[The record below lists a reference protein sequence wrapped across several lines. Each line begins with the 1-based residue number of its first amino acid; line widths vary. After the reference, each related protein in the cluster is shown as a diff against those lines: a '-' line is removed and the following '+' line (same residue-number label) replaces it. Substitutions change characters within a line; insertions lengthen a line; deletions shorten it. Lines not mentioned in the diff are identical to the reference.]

1 MGTAPTCRPMQ
12 RAELDLAV
20 EWAAAEGWN
29 PGLHDADAFWA
40 ADPGGF
46 WLAEHAGEPVAC
58 ISVVRY
64 APGYGFLGFYICRPE
79 HRGKGH
85 GLALWNAGKAHLG
98 VRCVGLDGVVA
109 QQGNYK
115 RSGFALAH
123 RNIRFG
129 AARPV
134 VPAPHGDMPGDMQVV
149 PAASLPFAAI
159 AAFDRTCFEAP
170 RDAFLRAW
178 LALPGHVALAARRG
192 DRLAGLAVLRPA
204 REGCKI
210 GPLFAAGQD
219 EARALLAAL
228 LARAPAGPV
237 FLDVPEVNAAAL
249 ALARD
254 AGMAPVFETARM
266 YRGAPPS
273 MGWSRVF
280 GVTSFELG

>member
-1 MGTAPTCRPMQ
+1 MAGDVTCRPMR
-12 RAELDLAV
+12 RAELDLAID
-20 EWAAAEGWN
+20 WAAAEGWN

-40 ADPGGF
+40 ADPEGF
-46 WLAEHAGEPVAC
+46 WLAELRGQPVAC

-64 APGYGFLGFYICRPE
+64 TPDYGFLGFYICRPE

-85 GLALWNAGKAHLG
+85 GLALWQAGMAHLG
-98 VRCVGLDGVVA
+98 ARCVGLDGVVA
-109 QQGNYK
+109 QQGNYR

-129 AARPV
+129 TAKPV
-134 VPAPHGDMPGDMQVV
+134 APVASSAVQVV
-149 PAASLPFAAI
+149 PAESLPFGAI
-159 AAFDRTCFEAP
+159 AAFDATGFEAP
-170 RDAFLRAW
+170 RPAFLRHW
-178 LALPGHVALAARRG
+178 LTLPGHVALGARCG
-192 DRLAGLAVLRPA
+192 DRLAGYAVLRPA
-204 REGCKI
+204 REGAKI
-210 GPLFAAGQD
+210 GPLFADDAAT
-219 EARALLAAL
+219 ARALLAAL

-266 YRGAPPS
+266 YRGAPPA
-273 MGWSRVF
+273 MDWSRVF